1 MLTSILLN
9 SPTDQ
14 IHLQNTHSLNRNV
27 NTPQKK
33 RTGGKLGIEFETYCW
48 QVRSNR
54 QDWNGQS
61 TETSLMHFLPP
72 KKELNVTSL
81 FVKVK
86 GNANANLLLLVSSS
100 KIYLSP
106 IRCTSSSY
114 WEFMSGH
121 NLSTDTRFM
130 CFLSRLLVSH
140 RCTRDQKQHQPQQ
153 SS

>member
-9 SPTDQ
+9 RPTDQ

-33 RTGGKLGIEFETYCW
+33 RSDGKLGIEFETYCW
-48 QVRSNR
+48 QVRSGR
-54 QDWNGQS
+54 QS
-61 TETSLMHFLPP
+61 TDRSLMHCLPP

-86 GNANANLLLLVSSS
+86 GNANTNLPLLVSLS
-100 KIYLSP
+100 KIYLFP

-140 RCTRDQKQHQPQQ
+140 RYRDQKQHQPQQ